1 MGGCCVSNKCVNIEK
16 NNLIQPRETNE
27 GNENDYFQLS
37 SVIEDTK
44 NNKFNDFNNKM
55 NENEGPIIK
64 LLMKKCENNPN
75 E

>member
-44 NNKFNDFNNKM
+44 NNKFNVLL
-55 NENEGPIIK
+55 EGPIIK